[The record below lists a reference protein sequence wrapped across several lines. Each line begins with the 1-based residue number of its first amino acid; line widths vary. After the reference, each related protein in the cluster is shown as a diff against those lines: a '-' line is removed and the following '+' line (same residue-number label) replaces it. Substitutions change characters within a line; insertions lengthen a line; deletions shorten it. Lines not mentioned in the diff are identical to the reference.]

1 MTRDVVG
8 TRAKFAYIIPQTNT
22 VVDHD
27 YAQLALPGITFHCGR
42 AEFTVP
48 EFDSDDLFDALVK
61 SIHEGSIGA
70 IRRVMTTRPDYMIMG
85 MSAETFW
92 NGAEGNQEFE
102 KFIRDQCGLGVTT
115 GATAT
120 KEALKLFGAKRI
132 AAVSPYQPIGI
143 EHVKRFYTDHG
154 FEVVDAHGFACETP
168 AAMAQLTL
176 DDLRPVVNRFL
187 EQRVDAIVQV
197 GTNLSMVEYAA
208 AIEQHVDIPVI
219 AINAACVWHAYR
231 QMGINDKLYGH
242 GRLFE
247 LF

>member
-8 TRAKFAYIIPQTNT
+8 TRAKLAYIIPTTNT

-27 YAQLALPGITFHCGR
+27 YATLALPGITFHCGR

-48 EFDSDDLFDALVK
+48 EFKTDDLFGALVE
-61 SIHEGSIGA
+61 SIHEGSIAA
-70 IRRVMTTRPDYMIMG
+70 IRRVMATRPDYMIMG

-92 NGAEGNQEFE
+92 NGAEGNEKFE
-102 KFIRDQCGLGVTT
+102 AFIRDQCGLGVTT

-132 AAVSPYQPIGI
+132 AAVSPYPPIGVS
-143 EHVKRFYTDHG
+143 HVKQFYTDHG

-168 AAMAQLTL
+168 AAMAQLTES
-176 DDLRPVVNRFL
+176 DIRPVIDRFL
-187 EQRVDAIVQV
+187 EQEVDAIVQV

-208 AIEQHVDIPVI
+208 AVERHTDTPILP
-219 AINAACVWHAYR
+219 INAACVWHAYR
-231 QMGINDKLYGH
+231 QMGIDDKLD
-242 GRLFE
+242 GRGKLFE
-247 LF
+247 RF

>member
-8 TRAKFAYIIPQTNT
+8 TRAKFAYIIPMTNT

-27 YAQLALPGITFHCGR
+27 YAELALPGITFHCGR

-61 SIHEGSIGA
+61 SIHEGSVPA
-70 IRRVMTTRPDYMIMG
+70 IRRVMATRPDYMIMG

-102 KFIRDQCGLGVTT
+102 AFIREQCGLGVTT

-132 AAVSPYQPIGI
+132 AAVSPYQPIGVK
-143 EHVKRFYTDHG
+143 HVKQFYTDHG
-154 FEVVDAHGFACETP
+154 FDVVDAYGFECETP
-168 AAMAQLTL
+168 AQMAQITE
-176 DDLRPVVNRFL
+176 DDLRPIINRFL
-187 EQRVDAIVQV
+187 EQKVDAIVQV
-197 GTNLSMVEYAA
+197 GTNLSMVRFAA
-208 AIEQHVDIPVI
+208 AVERYTNTPCI

-231 QMGINDKLYGH
+231 QMGINDKIFGF
-242 GRLFE
+242 GRIFE
-247 LF
+247 QL